1 MAHWLAGQAFTCAN
15 IACGVA
21 MYRWTTMAIER
32 KNFVAIEAWLER
44 LKERPAF
51 NRAVCIPY
59 DSLANERVP

>member
-32 KNFVAIEAWLER
+32 KNFAAIEAWLER
-44 LKERPAF
+44 LKKRPAF

-59 DSLANERVP
+59 DSLAK